1 MNFHSF
7 SKRAKFLFATS
18 ALLVAGTACYG
29 QYKLSWVANTYGD
42 NANHVGNCAHSMWV
56 SPAGIV
62 YTASDWDEN
71 FRNIGVYSN
80 GFTIGSMGG
89 TSAAEG
95 NCIAGDNTN
104 VFVEMQN
111 LNGNVGRFNRS
122 SGVNDLTFKVTTSTN
137 NLPAGGAGVLING
150 IADWNGQ
157 TLYISDTADSLVQ
170 VWTTAGVF
178 QHQWSTLA
186 PGPIAVE
193 TNGAYVW
200 VAQCN
205 SGTLT
210 RYSTNGTA
218 GTVITVGTNSSVSA
232 LYINS
237 QNQLWVGDQG
247 PDMNIKIY
255 TNLAS
260 APGLS
265 GTFGVTGGYL
275 STNGGAIMGSTGPQR
290 FTRVVGIGSD
300 NLGNIYVLNNP
311 WGGTWDAGRNGG
323 TDLHCYNS
331 SGSLLW
337 TLQSLNFEGAASSD
351 PGTDGTNLYSGE
363 FVFSG
368 SGGGGF
374 VANTINPFLYPAD
387 ERIDTNSQSRGNDFG
402 VVACVGTNRILAV
415 TGQSADIFYT
425 YYFNAANGYVAIP
438 GQNFGATGAR
448 IRNGFQ
454 LEPTTGDIWLSY
466 NSSNTITHYPLTGF
480 NTNGQPI
487 WGTPIYVPTPATIGQ
502 LNRLEYV
509 PGRDTMV
516 LAGGSSDWTL
526 IGNRVEVYDG
536 WQAGNTSSPNTVITL
551 TRAQAK
557 SMSVAGDYLF
567 VGYYAT
573 NTMDVFALDGGSLVQ
588 TLTNSSSVYVGNDID
603 SMYGIKAFKKA
614 NGQYQITKDNYNGS
628 SVVIY
633 TWPLSGPPDPP
644 TGVAAVAT
652 SGNGINLSWAA
663 SLTATSYTVKRATT
677 SGGPYTILAFGITG
691 TNYGDFGLTSTTP
704 YYYVVSAVN
713 SSGESGNSTETSA
726 TTLGSGWVTQDVGAV
741 GVAGSVIYSNGVY
754 IVTGSGTDINGT
766 GDQFRYLYQGGNG
779 NCSVTARVANMT
791 TNSNGSAKAGV
802 MIRQTLATNSAEASI
817 TLTPANGVTWQYRTT
832 TGTTGGTRAAGLVAP
847 FWLRLVE
854 SGSTFTGFMSPD
866 GTTWTQLSSTTITMG
881 TNVYIG
887 LAVTARNN
895 GSTCSAS
902 FDNLSLSGTIPT
914 PPTGMAATAASSGEI
929 DLRWIPTSGA
939 TTYNVKRALVS
950 GGPYATIATGVS
962 TVRYNDASLSPD
974 TTYYYVVSAVNGGG
988 ESANSTEINATTVTL
1003 PPTGLTATVV
1013 SSSQI
1018 NLSWGATAGATGY
1031 NVKRATVSGGP
1042 YATVAS
1048 GIATS
1053 SYSDI
1058 GLPGGTT
1065 YYYVVSALNA
1075 GGESSNSPEVSAGTV
1090 YPPLAVGTG
1099 AGQILVFWP
1108 ASGGTNYALEM
1119 TTNLASGAWT
1129 PVTNAIPQIAF
1140 TISNSAPGMFFR
1152 LR

>member
-1 MNFHSF
+1 MKF
-7 SKRAKFLFATS
+7 KKFLKSAELLIATA
-18 ALLVAGTACYG
+18 ALIGGSSACYG

-42 NANHVGNCAHSMWV
+42 NANHVGNCAHSLWV
-56 SPAGIV
+56 SPSGIV

-80 GFTIGSMGG
+80 GFTIGSIGG

-104 VFVEMQN
+104 IFVEMQN
-111 LNGNVGRFNRS
+111 LNGNVGRFNRA

-137 NLPAGGAGVLING
+137 NLPAGGAGALING
-150 IADWNGQ
+150 IADVNGQ
-157 TLYISDTADSLVQ
+157 TLYISDTVDNLVQ
-170 VWTTAGVF
+170 VWSAAGVF
-178 QHQWSTLA
+178 QYQWNA
-186 PGPIAVE
+186 AVPGAIAVE

-200 VAQCN
+200 VAQMGA
-205 SGTLT
+205 STVT

-218 GTVITVGTNSSVSA
+218 GTVLTVGTNSSVSA

-255 TNLAS
+255 TNLTS

-275 STNGGAIMGSTGPQR
+275 STNGGAIMGSTGPKR
-290 FTRVVGIGSD
+290 FTRIVGISSD
-300 NLGNIYVLNNP
+300 NSGNVYVLNNP
-311 WGGTWDAGRNGG
+311 WGGTWDQGRNGG

-331 SGSLLW
+331 SGSLIW
-337 TLQSLNFEGAASSD
+337 TLQSLNFEGAAASD
-351 PGTDGTNLYSGE
+351 PGTGGTNLYSGE
-363 FVFSG
+363 FLFGG

-374 VANTINPFLYPAD
+374 VANTINPFLYPSD
-387 ERIDTNSQSRGNDFG
+387 ERLDTNSQSRGNDFG
-402 VVACVGTNRILAV
+402 SVACVGTNRILAA
-415 TGQSADIFYT
+415 TGQSADMFFT

-438 GQNFGATGAR
+438 GQNFGFTGAR

-454 LEPTTGDIWLSY
+454 LEPTTGDIWLGY
-466 NSSNTITHYPLTGF
+466 NASNTITHYPLTGF
-480 NTNGQPI
+480 NTSGQPV
-487 WGTPIYVPTPATIGQ
+487 WGAPVYVPTPATIAP
-502 LNRLEYV
+502 LNRIEYI
-509 PGRDTMV
+509 PSRDTMV

-526 IGNRVEVYDG
+526 IGNRVEVYNG
-536 WQAGNTSSPNTVITL
+536 WLAGNTNSPNTVITL

-557 SMSVAGDYLF
+557 SMSAAGDYLF

-573 NTMDVFALDGGSLVQ
+573 NTLDIFALDGGALVQ

-603 SMYGIKAFKKA
+603 SMYGIKAYQKT

-633 TWPLSGPPDPP
+633 TWPLMGPPDPP
-644 TGVAAVAT
+644 AGVAALAA
-652 SGNGINLSWAA
+652 SGNQISLSWAA
-663 SLTATSYTVKRATT
+663 SQTATSYTVKRAAT
-677 SGGPYTILAFGITG
+677 SGGPYTILAFDVTA
-691 TNYGDFGLTSTTP
+691 TNYNDFDLASTTP

-713 SSGESGNSTETSA
+713 SSGESANSTEASA
-726 TTLGSGWVTQDVGAV
+726 TTFGPGWVTEDVGAV
-741 GVAGSVIYSNGVY
+741 GVTGSVVYSNGAY

-766 GDQFRYLYQGGNG
+766 GDQFRYLYQGGNN
-779 NCSVTARVANMT
+779 NCSITARVANMT

-802 MIRQTLATNSAEASI
+802 MIRETLATNAAEASV

-847 FWLRLVE
+847 FWVRLVRN
-854 SGSTFTGFMSPD
+854 SSTFTGYISSD
-866 GTTWTQLSSTTITMG
+866 GSTWTQLATTTITMA
-881 TNVYIG
+881 TNAYIG

-895 GSTCSAS
+895 GSTCTAN

-914 PPTGMAATAASSGEI
+914 PPVGVTATVVSSGQI
-929 DLRWIPTSGA
+929 NLNWIPTTGA
-939 TTYNVKRALVS
+939 VSYNIKRALVS
-950 GGPYATIATGVS
+950 GGPYTTVATGVS
-962 TVRYNDASLSPD
+962 TASYSD
-974 TTYYYVVSAVNGGG
+974 TGLAANTAYYYVVSAVDGAG
-988 ESANSTEINATTVTL
+988 EGSNSSEIRATTVT
-1003 PPTGLTATVV
+1003 PPPSGLTATVI

-1018 NLSWGATAGATGY
+1018 NLSWNSTTGATGY

-1042 YATVAS
+1042 YTIIAS
-1048 GIATS
+1048 GITS
-1053 SYSDI
+1053 PNYNDT
-1058 GLPGGTT
+1058 GLSGGAT
-1065 YYYVVSALNA
+1065 YYYVVSALNP
-1075 GGESSNSPEVSAGTV
+1075 GGESASSSEVSAGTV

-1108 ASGGTNYALEM
+1108 ASGGTNFTLQM
-1119 TTNLASGAWT
+1119 TTNLASGLWV
-1129 PVTNAIPQIAF
+1129 PVTNAVPQIAF
-1140 TISNSAPGMFFR
+1140 TVSNSVPAIFFR
-1152 LR
+1152 LH